1 MFDYIVKKYYHNARA
16 LFTDGWN
23 SFWHFL
29 FGWMSIYFVYIIPI
43 FVVYQLKDIHDNNLF
58 VDLLEFF
65 LGLVCGI
72 AFMQN
77 NGVTNGK
84 IQLVE

>member
-1 MFDYIVKKYYHNARA
+1 
-16 LFTDGWN
+16 
-23 SFWHFL
+23 
-29 FGWMSIYFVYIIPI
+29 
-43 FVVYQLKDIHDNNLF
+43 VYQLKDIHDNNLF